1 MSQQENMPVEYTAQN
16 DPITAMA
23 ERYGM
28 MPQALYNT
36 LRKTVFAAARN
47 DAEFDA
53 LCLIAKQYG
62 LNPITKE
69 IYAFPSKGG
78 GVVPLVGVD
87 GYVSMLNRQPDFD
100 GLEFRYAE
108 TTVAAGVAKAAPEWC
123 ECLIY
128 RKGKSRPVVVRE
140 YLDECYRQTD
150 PWKTHPRRMLR
161 HKALCQAV
169 RVAYGFSGVYSDV
182 DEYETVTVEE
192 TAKPNVNAAIAQ
204 AIESQP
210 APAQPKRRGRP
221 PKQQPAPAPAP
232 EPQPEPVQESQ
243 PAKQD
248 NCGVTNNENTALE
261 IEERFQDYV
270 FDSGMDAIAAGK
282 VLEQLVRTGEARDL
296 VDAKNLF
303 VTRGMS
309 V

>member
-1 MSQQENMPVEYTAQN
+1 MSQEINTPVEYTAQN
-16 DPITAMA
+16 DPVTAMA

-62 LNPITKE
+62 LNPITRE
-69 IYAFPSKGG
+69 IYAFPAKGG

-108 TTVAAGVAKAAPEWC
+108 TTISAGVAKAAPEWC
-123 ECLIY
+123 ECIIY
-128 RKGKSRPVVVRE
+128 RKNKSMPIVVRE
-140 YLDECYRQTD
+140 YLEECYRQTE

-210 APAQPKRRGRP
+210 APAPAQPKRRGRP
-221 PKQQPAPAPAP
+221 PKAQPAPAPAPAP
-232 EPQPEPVQESQ
+232 EPVQEAQ
-243 PAKQD
+243 PVKQD
-248 NCGVTNNENTALE
+248 NCGVTNNALTQ
-261 IEERFQDYV
+261 IEAAFDDYV
-270 FDSGMDAIAAGK
+270 FDNGYDPIKANDICMRMVQDG
-282 VLEQLVRTGEARDL
+282 TARDL
-296 VDAKNLF
+296 VDAKRSF
-303 VTRGMS
+303 VEHSMS

>member
-16 DPITAMA
+16 DPVTAMA
-23 ERYGM
+23 EKYGM
-28 MPQALYNT
+28 LPQALYNT

-62 LNPITKE
+62 LNPITRE
-69 IYAFPSKGG
+69 IYAFPAKGG

-108 TTVAAGVAKAAPEWC
+108 QGVAAGVAKNAPEWC

-128 RKGKSRPVVVRE
+128 RKGKSMPVTVRE
-140 YLDECYRQTD
+140 YLDECFRQTE

-182 DEYETVTVEE
+182 DEYETVTVED
-192 TAKPNVNAAIAQ
+192 AKPNVNAAITA
-204 AIESQP
+204 AIETP

-221 PKQQPAPAPAP
+221 PKAQPAPAPAPAP
-232 EPQPEPVQESQ
+232 EPTQESQ
-243 PAKQD
+243 PAY
-248 NCGVTNNENTALE
+248 NALE
-261 IEERFQDYV
+261 IEERYQDYI

-282 VLEQLVRTGEARDL
+282 VLEQLVNTGEARDL

-303 VTRGMS
+303 VMRGLT

>member
-1 MSQQENMPVEYTAQN
+1 MSQEQNMPVEYTAEN

-23 ERYGM
+23 QKYGM

-62 LNPITKE
+62 LNPITRE

-108 TTVAAGVAKAAPEWC
+108 QGVAAGVAKNAPEWC

-128 RKGKSRPVVVRE
+128 RKGKSRPVIVRE
-140 YLDECYRQTD
+140 YLDECFRPTE

-192 TAKPNVNAAIAQ
+192 TKPDVNAAITAAVEAQ
-204 AIESQP
+204 PQA
-210 APAQPKRRGRP
+210 PKRRGRP
-221 PKQQPAPAPAP
+221 PKQAPTPA
-232 EPQPEPVQESQ
+232 PEPVQEPVQ
-243 PAKQD
+243 EAPAQD
-248 NCGVTNNENTALE
+248 NAAIA
-261 IEERFQDYV
+261 IEESYQDYL
-270 FDSGMDAIAAGK
+270 FDNSIDGIKAQP
-282 VLEQLVRTGEARDL
+282 VLDRLVADGVARDL
-296 VDAKNLF
+296 VDAKRQF
-303 VTRGMS
+303 VEAGMS
-309 V
+309 I